1 MRKKKE
7 RVITGG
13 VAKRRSVIG
22 ILSKHEEINAKKHE
36 IVELDWRVVC
46 LVSLFNIAFFVSIN
60 SLSIIFQIR
69 SLQVES
75 SKLCD
80 SESVDAIAFSWNWRI
95 WLLHKNKN

>member
-22 ILSKHEEINAKKHE
+22 ILSNYKELNEKKHE

-46 LVSLFNIAFFVSIN
+46 LVSLFKIAFFVLRN

-75 SKLCD
+75 NKLCD
-80 SESVDAIAFSWNWRI
+80 SESVEAIAFSWNWRI
-95 WLLHKNKN
+95 WLLYKIE